1 VRGDIAH
8 SGNLVELALIPARE
22 DAADVLDTQA
32 QTGDLQMVIVAAMLW
47 HIQRAFDD
55 PTYRSPC
62 ILSKQRLGVERVVW
76 FALLPLAF
84 TPHAVQPRF
93 PFAEAE

>member
-1 VRGDIAH
+1 M
-8 SGNLVELALIPARE
+8 
-22 DAADVLDTQA
+22 LDTQA
-32 QTGDLQMVIVAAMLW
+32 RETGGLQMVIVDAMLW

-55 PTYRSPC
+55 RTYRSPC
-62 ILSKQRLGVERVVW
+62 ILCEQRLGVERVAW
-76 FALLPLAF
+76 FALLPLAL